1 MIIVS
6 ILILAIMLIHFY
18 LLNNNEKENHF
29 SVTNKLQSK
38 LNSLEAK
45 NKMLQQKMLINAN
58 FNQDYRVN
66 EAKIRNEIIVLQN
79 IVFQNIASKK

>member
-1 MIIVS
+1 
-6 ILILAIMLIHFY
+6 MLIHFY
-18 LLNNNEKENHF
+18 LLNNNEKDNHF
-29 SVTNKLQSK
+29 STINKMQSK

-45 NKMLQQKMLINAN
+45 NKMFQQKMLINAN

-79 IVFQNIASKK
+79 IVFKNIASKK